1 MLGNIGT
8 PELLVIFLIIL
19 LFFGSKKIP
28 EFAKGLGQGIREF
41 KKAMHDVEQTIH
53 EEVTQKKQLTDS
65 SDSSANQHSQSTPEH

>member
-1 MLGNIGT
+1 MFGNIGT

-41 KKAMHDVEQTIH
+41 KKAMQDVEQTLH
-53 EEVTQKKQLTDS
+53 EETTQQKQRPDS
-65 SDSSANQHSQSTPEH
+65 SRDHRSQSTPEH

>member
-1 MLGNIGT
+1 MFGNIGT

-41 KKAMHDVEQTIH
+41 KKAMQDVEQNLH
-53 EEVTQKKQLTDS
+53 EETTQQKQRPDS
-65 SDSSANQHSQSTPEH
+65 SRDHRSQSTPEH